1 MKSKN
6 QLEIAFEMGMKAFRV
21 NNQDSPYKQGTVLH
35 KEWQRGYDRGYFECL
50 DRNKANGL

>member
-21 NNQDSPYKQGTVLH
+21 NNQDSPYKPGTVLH
-35 KEWQRGYDRGYFECL
+35 KEWLRGYDRAYFQCYDQL
-50 DRNKANGL
+50 VPPKK

>member
-21 NNQDSPYKQGTVLH
+21 NNQDSPYKQGTVLF
-35 KEWQRGYDRGYFECL
+35 KEWQRGYDRAYFDNL
-50 DRNKANGL
+50 AKLKAA